1 MYVLYE
7 GMVDE
12 YVDGEHTKEIGPGKL
27 IGECVT
33 NQSKPRSSTIIAQT
47 PIK

>member
-1 MYVLYE
+1 MYILYE

-12 YVDGEHTKEIGPGKL
+12 YIDGEKTKEIGPGKL

-33 NQSKPRSSTIIAQT
+33 N
-47 PIK
+47 